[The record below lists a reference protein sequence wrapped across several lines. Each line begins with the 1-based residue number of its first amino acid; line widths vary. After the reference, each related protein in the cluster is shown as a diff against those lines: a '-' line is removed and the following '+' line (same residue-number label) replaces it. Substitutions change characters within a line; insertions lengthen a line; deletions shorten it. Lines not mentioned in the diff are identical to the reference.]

1 MKISVVIPLYNAENT
16 IIECVSSVLD
26 QTYNKNIEIII
37 VNDGSTDNSN
47 KILKEFIRK
56 NNIKNILI
64 IEKEN
69 GGVSSARNVGLKKST
84 GDFIALLDSDD
95 IWLPKKLEKQVKI
108 LKSNTE
114 IDFLGCNRNN
124 EKTKIWR
131 KEIKELTRIKLNDL
145 LIKMLPQTS
154 TAIFKKEILNDVGF
168 YDETQS
174 HGEDGNYWFRMICEG
189 KVFYMMPES
198 LVITGG
204 GKYHYGESGLSADL
218 SKMYNGE
225 IKNYILLYNMK
236 YIKTSKY
243 MFIRLYSFLK
253 YLRRIVLVNLRK

>member
-37 VNDGSTDNSN
+37 VDDGSTDNSN
-47 KILKEFIRK
+47 KILKEFIIK

-64 IEKEN
+64 IEKKN
-69 GGVSSARNVGLKKST
+69 GGVSSARNIGFKKST
-84 GDFIALLDSDD
+84 GDFIALLDADD

-108 LKSNTE
+108 LKSNSE

-124 EKTKIWR
+124 EKTKIWK
-131 KEIKELTRIKLNDL
+131 KEIKELTRITLNDL

-174 HGEDGNYWFRMICEG
+174 HAEDGNYWFRIICEG
-189 KVFYMMPES
+189 KSFYMMPES

-204 GKYHYGESGLSADL
+204 GKPSFGHSGLSANL
-218 SKMYNGE
+218 LAMHKGE
-225 IKNYILLYNMK
+225 NKNFSELYRDKRIGLVKYILVRIYTK
-236 YIKTSKY
+236 FK
-243 MFIRLYSFLK
+243 FIRRK
-253 YLRRIVLVNLRK
+253 IIVRVR